1 MSIISNKRKR
11 QQEQELEQEAIH
23 QAKKAS
29 VAAAELIDSIF
40 DVDYEKKNDDRD
52 SNTVVDWNKTAKFL
66 IDVMKRDDNEALQT
80 KQTFPASNTVST
92 VQKIENDIEFKF
104 EIDHGGVD
112 DEDYDGAFWNDIAR
126 LFNDVTEHED
136 HKAVLQKQDTET
148 KVISGDDEEEL
159 KHLDALVLND
169 ASLWLNLPPHLPLS
183 MAGGFDDGSFYYEKA
198 GSYGLAEGENM
209 IPLLDDDDIST
220 ALTAPLLT
228 STASSVV
235 STSSEKSSSFSFT
248 SSNESSKNSGLIFS
262 KVMNAIGVLSD
273 PVNEVSLSSLKNDNT
288 IATTAEVAVVATE
301 MIGEESSSLDGKED
315 LVALLCGK
323 EWLQTQQQMEKENE
337 EGEVLPA
344 VTTTTTNNNTNT
356 VKLGKKNVRGTK
368 QKRKPKKGGDSKK
381 KKSNNNKNNKQ
392 ERRYSYLKPGVVEYL
407 RTWIMSEKHIDHPYP
422 TDYEKR
428 KIMDDTGITRK
439 QLQNWFINNRK
450 RYWKPRVENKKNQK

>member
-1 MSIISNKRKR
+1 MGNIIILFVTIILNKQSNSIKHQRNWFTEGNEVKMSIISNKRKR
-11 QQEQELEQEAIH
+11 QEEQELEQEAVH

-52 SNTVVDWNKTAKFL
+52 GNTTVVDWNKTA
-66 IDVMKRDDNEALQT
+66 
-80 KQTFPASNTVST
+80 
-92 VQKIENDIEFKF
+92 QKIENDIEFKF
-104 EIDHGGVD
+104 EIDNGGVD

-136 HKAVLQKQDTET
+136 HKEVLQKQDTET

-235 STSSEKSSSFSFT
+235 SMSSEKSSSFSFT
-248 SSNESSKNSGLIFS
+248 SANKSSQNSGLIFS

-288 IATTAEVAVVATE
+288 TATAAEVAVVATK

-323 EWLQTQQQMEKENE
+323 EWLQIQQQMKKKTK
-337 EGEVLPA
+337 EGEVL
-344 VTTTTTNNNTNT
+344 
-356 VKLGKKNVRGTK
+356 
-368 QKRKPKKGGDSKK
+368 
-381 KKSNNNKNNKQ
+381 
-392 ERRYSYLKPGVVEYL
+392 
-407 RTWIMSEKHIDHPYP
+407 
-422 TDYEKR
+422 
-428 KIMDDTGITRK
+428 
-439 QLQNWFINNRK
+439 
-450 RYWKPRVENKKNQK
+450 

>member
-1 MSIISNKRKR
+1 M
-11 QQEQELEQEAIH
+11 
-23 QAKKAS
+23 
-29 VAAAELIDSIF
+29 
-40 DVDYEKKNDDRD
+40 
-52 SNTVVDWNKTAKFL
+52 
-66 IDVMKRDDNEALQT
+66 
-80 KQTFPASNTVST
+80 
-92 VQKIENDIEFKF
+92 
-104 EIDHGGVD
+104 G
-112 DEDYDGAFWNDIAR
+112 
-126 LFNDVTEHED
+126 
-136 HKAVLQKQDTET
+136 
-148 KVISGDDEEEL
+148 
-159 KHLDALVLND
+159 
-169 ASLWLNLPPHLPLS
+169 
-183 MAGGFDDGSFYYEKA
+183 
-198 GSYGLAEGENM
+198 
-209 IPLLDDDDIST
+209 
-220 ALTAPLLT
+220 APLLT

-248 SSNESSKNSGLIFS
+248 SANKSSQNSGLIFS

-288 IATTAEVAVVATE
+288 TATAAEVAVVATE

-323 EWLQTQQQMEKENE
+323 EWLQKQQQMEKETKE
-337 EGEVLPA
+337 EEVLPA
-344 VTTTTTNNNTNT
+344 VTTTTTTNTNT

-368 QKRKPKKGGDSKK
+368 QKRKT
-381 KKSNNNKNNKQ
+381 SNNNKNNKQ

-450 RYWKPRVENKKNQK
+450 RYWKPRVENKKNQA

>member
-1 MSIISNKRKR
+1 
-11 QQEQELEQEAIH
+11 
-23 QAKKAS
+23 
-29 VAAAELIDSIF
+29 
-40 DVDYEKKNDDRD
+40 
-52 SNTVVDWNKTAKFL
+52 
-66 IDVMKRDDNEALQT
+66 
-80 KQTFPASNTVST
+80 
-92 VQKIENDIEFKF
+92 
-104 EIDHGGVD
+104 
-112 DEDYDGAFWNDIAR
+112 
-126 LFNDVTEHED
+126 
-136 HKAVLQKQDTET
+136 
-148 KVISGDDEEEL
+148 
-159 KHLDALVLND
+159 
-169 ASLWLNLPPHLPLS
+169 
-183 MAGGFDDGSFYYEKA
+183 
-198 GSYGLAEGENM
+198 
-209 IPLLDDDDIST
+209 
-220 ALTAPLLT
+220 
-228 STASSVV
+228 
-235 STSSEKSSSFSFT
+235 
-248 SSNESSKNSGLIFS
+248 
-262 KVMNAIGVLSD
+262 MNAIGVLSD

>member
-1 MSIISNKRKR
+1 MGNIILLFLTIILNKQSNSIKHQRNWFTEGNEVKMSIISNKRKR
-11 QQEQELEQEAIH
+11 QEEQELEQEAVH

-52 SNTVVDWNKTAKFL
+52 GKTTVVDWNKTAKFL
-66 IDVMKRDDNEALQT
+66 IDVMKRDDNEALQA
-80 KQTFPASNTVST
+80 KQTLPVSNTVST
-92 VQKIENDIEFKF
+92 AQKIENDIKFKL
-104 EIDHGGVD
+104 EIDNGCVD

-136 HKAVLQKQDTET
+136 HKEVLQKQDTET

-183 MAGGFDDGSFYYEKA
+183 MTGGFDDGSFYSEKA

-235 STSSEKSSSFSFT
+235 STSSEKSSSFAFT
-248 SSNESSKNSGLIFS
+248 SANKSSQNSGLIFS

-288 IATTAEVAVVATE
+288 TA
-301 MIGEESSSLDGKED
+301 
-315 LVALLCGK
+315 
-323 EWLQTQQQMEKENE
+323 
-337 EGEVLPA
+337 
-344 VTTTTTNNNTNT
+344 
-356 VKLGKKNVRGTK
+356 
-368 QKRKPKKGGDSKK
+368 
-381 KKSNNNKNNKQ
+381 
-392 ERRYSYLKPGVVEYL
+392 
-407 RTWIMSEKHIDHPYP
+407 
-422 TDYEKR
+422 
-428 KIMDDTGITRK
+428 
-439 QLQNWFINNRK
+439 
-450 RYWKPRVENKKNQK
+450 